1 VKKICII
8 DYKINNIS
16 SIKKAV
22 QETGHE
28 FNVIDN
34 GEQLDNYSHVI
45 LPGVGS
51 FDAGVRQ
58 LKKLNLFDLLIKQMD
73 KTYIFGICLGMQ
85 LLFEESEE
93 SKDKTL
99 GLGIIKGSVKKILA
113 KKNFNIYCPHIG
125 WNNIYAKN
133 SKNLFNINEKKD
145 FYFANS
151 FYVDPDDKNLIEYY
165 FFHGAEYP
173 SIIKKK
179 NIFGVQFHPEKSE
192 EGIKILNN
200 FCNLD

>member
-1 VKKICII
+1 MKKICII

-22 QETGHE
+22 QETGHK

-45 LPGVGS
+45 LPGIGS
-51 FDAGVRQ
+51 FEAGVRQ
-58 LKKLNLFDLLIKQMD
+58 LKRLNFFEPLIKN
-73 KTYIFGICLGMQ
+73 KNKIYFFGICLGMQ
-85 LLFEESEE
+85 LLLEKSEE
-93 SKDKTL
+93 DKNGSN

-113 KKNFNIYCPHIG
+113 KKNFNVYCPHIG
-125 WNNIYAKN
+125 WNNIYAKD

-173 SIIKKK
+173 SIIKKE
-179 NIFGVQFHPEKSE
+179 NIFGVQFHPEKSK
-192 EGIKILNN
+192 EGIKILND
-200 FCNLD
+200 FCSLG

>member
-1 VKKICII
+1 MKKICLI

-16 SIKKAV
+16 SIKKAL

-34 GEQLDNYSHVI
+34 GEQLDNCSHVI
-45 LPGVGS
+45 LPGIGS
-51 FDAGVRQ
+51 FEAGVRQ
-58 LKKLNLFDLLIKQMD
+58 LKQLNFFEPLIKN
-73 KTYIFGICLGMQ
+73 KNKIYLFGICLGMQ
-85 LLFEESEE
+85 LLLEKSEE
-93 SKDKTL
+93 NKNASN

-113 KKNFNIYCPHIG
+113 KKKFNVYCPHIG
-125 WNNIYAKN
+125 WNNIYAKD

-151 FYVDPDDKNLIEYY
+151 FYADPDDKNLIEYY

-173 SIIKKK
+173 SIIKKD
-179 NIFGVQFHPEKSE
+179 NIFGVQFHPEKSK
-192 EGIKILNN
+192 EGIKILND
-200 FCNLD
+200 FCSLG

>member
-1 VKKICII
+1 MKKICII

-34 GEQLDNYSHVI
+34 GEQLDNYSHII
-45 LPGVGS
+45 LPGIGS
-51 FDAGVRQ
+51 FEAGVRQ
-58 LKKLNLFDLLIKQMD
+58 LKRLNFFEPLIKN
-73 KTYIFGICLGMQ
+73 KNKIYFFGICLGMQ
-85 LLFEESEE
+85 LLLEKSEE
-93 SKDKTL
+93 DKNGSN

-113 KKNFNIYCPHIG
+113 KKNFNVYCPHIG
-125 WNNIYAKN
+125 WNNIYAKD

-173 SIIKKK
+173 SIIKKD
-179 NIFGVQFHPEKSE
+179 NIFGVQFHPEKSK
-192 EGIKILNN
+192 EGIKILND
-200 FCNLD
+200 FCSLG

>member
-1 VKKICII
+1 MKKICII

-58 LKKLNLFDLLIKQMD
+58 LKKLNLFDFLIKQMD
-73 KTYIFGICLGMQ
+73 KTYIFGICLECNIY
-85 LLFEESEE
+85 L
-93 SKDKTL
+93 KK
-99 GLGIIKGSVKKILA
+99 VKKV
-113 KKNFNIYCPHIG
+113 K
-125 WNNIYAKN
+125 
-133 SKNLFNINEKKD
+133 
-145 FYFANS
+145 
-151 FYVDPDDKNLIEYY
+151 
-165 FFHGAEYP
+165 
-173 SIIKKK
+173 IK
-179 NIFGVQFHPEKSE
+179 
-192 EGIKILNN
+192 L
-200 FCNLD
+200 